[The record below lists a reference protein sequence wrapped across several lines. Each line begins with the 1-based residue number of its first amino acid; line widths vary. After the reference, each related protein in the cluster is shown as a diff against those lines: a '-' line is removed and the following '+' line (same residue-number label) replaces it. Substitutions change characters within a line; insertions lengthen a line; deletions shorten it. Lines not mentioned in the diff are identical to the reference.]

1 MANNE
6 NIRSVELPALPE
18 VKEGEWWWA
27 IVFQWLR
34 AEPLERLYVQPHGVG
49 DGNGQWG
56 RIEQRAQS
64 MLLAS
69 LPTSLKGETLANRA
83 TSSVQVLFRIFTRY
97 QPGGLGER
105 AMLLRQL
112 VDPRTS
118 TSMLEALEQ
127 LRAWKRYLRRAQEL
141 KIATPDA
148 TLLVGALEKYVGVIV
163 KASPQTSFRLNSARA
178 GLRVD
183 VAPVV
188 DSVLQFADVVLAE
201 AEAGFHSTAQGT
213 AAKVTDKPKDFGK
226 GGGKGKEGRLLPRRR
241 RAGSSSRIVDARRE
255 QIAPTSMSSTR
266 ALLELW
272 RNLTHPKRLS
282 GEDAEDSG
290 WKWRSQDRLRDR
302 CEGPDRQEGGNGAA
316 VSTTGGWR
324 APSRSVN
331 GPLPDGGRGEA
342 VRGLIQEAAGLL
354 KSLELRKIQL
364 SSLEV
369 KNKRA
374 LLDGGAM
381 HSLRQCSSVQ
391 EWDKAREVEV
401 HLAQGTLSLRLI
413 PWTRTLLTMGEVQPI
428 VVKWEGDRFWISMGG
443 CLGWRVFYGG

>member
-1 MANNE
+1 M
-6 NIRSVELPALPE
+6 
-18 VKEGEWWWA
+18 EW
-27 IVFQWLR
+27 L
-34 AEPLERLYVQPHGVG
+34 AEPLERLYVQPQGVG

-69 LPTSLKGETLANRA
+69 LPTSLKGQILANRA

-112 VDPRTS
+112 VDPRTP

-127 LRAWKRYLRRAQEL
+127 LRAWKRYLRRAQKL

-178 GLRVD
+178 GLRID

-213 AAKVTDKPKDFGK
+213 AAKVKDFGK
-226 GGGKGKEGRLLPRRR
+226 GGGKGKDG
-241 RAGSSSRIVDARRE
+241 GGKDAAT
-255 QIAPTSMSSTR
+255 APTCR
-266 ALLELW
+266 FF
-272 RNLTHPKRLS
+272 LT
-282 GEDAEDSG
+282 DSG
-290 WKWRSQDRLRDR
+290 CKKGAGCTYRHEFDRDKRGRCWNCGGTSHTRKHCPVKTRRSRD
-302 CEGPDRQEGGNGAA
+302 GNGGAAKTYDGTDAKGQIVKKVEMETA
-316 VSTTGGWR
+316 VSTTGGGGS
-324 APSRSVN
+324 PSRRVN
-331 GPLPDGGRGEA
+331 GPLPDGGSGEA

-354 KSLELRKIQL
+354 KSLRGPELRKIQL

-369 KNKRA
+369 KNK
-374 LLDGGAM
+374 
-381 HSLRQCSSVQ
+381 SVQ
-391 EWDKAREVEV
+391 DAILAAGATATDAGRRGAFWPEEHASGLARQGGWLYGPLDADV
-401 HLAQGTLSLRLI
+401 LALHGH
-413 PWTRTLLTMGEVQPI
+413 G
-428 VVKWEGDRFWISMGG
+428 
-443 CLGWRVFYGG
+443 